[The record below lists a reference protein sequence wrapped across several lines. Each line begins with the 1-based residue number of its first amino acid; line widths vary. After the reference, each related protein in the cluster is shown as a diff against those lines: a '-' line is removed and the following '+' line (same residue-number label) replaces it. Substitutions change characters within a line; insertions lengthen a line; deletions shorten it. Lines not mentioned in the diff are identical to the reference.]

1 MINRSRRWIFL
12 FIAVLLVLMAGC
24 SINTSFVYKPGAPV
38 TDGLKL
44 PISVAVFSFKDGT
57 EDFTK
62 RGSIF
67 NPESLY
73 YNLAK
78 ANIGGQV
85 TSLTPDLWA
94 KAFADDMASSGD
106 FKSVRFVYGQSKLM
120 DEDFYIEGTLKK
132 ATVTASWALP
142 NEFAL
147 SLRALQRADKRLIWE
162 KEVTYSGKNTPAMYD
177 GCGAT
182 SIQCMQDRNHAD
194 VNRVMQGLFTEART
208 DLTRTLAPLYGK
220 GAGANATSAGAS
232 ATPLP
237 QGSFDEEIERILKG
251 Q

>member
-1 MINRSRRWIFL
+1 MRYL
-12 FIAVLLVLMAGC
+12 LLLLGVLVMAGC
-24 SINTSFVYKPGAPV
+24 ATNSAFIYKPAVPV
-38 TDGLKL
+38 TEGLKL
-44 PISVAVFSFKDGT
+44 PISLAVLPFMDGT

-106 FKSVRFVYGQSKLM
+106 FRSVRFVYGQSELS

-147 SLRALQRADKRLIWE
+147 SLQALQRADKRLIWE
-162 KEVTYSGKNTPAMYD
+162 KDVMYSGKNTPAMYD

-194 VNRVMQGLFTEART
+194 VNRVMRGLFAEARA
-208 DLTRTLAPLYGK
+208 DLMRTLAPRYGK
-220 GAGANATSAGAS
+220 KTGTNASSAGAPH
-232 ATPLP
+232 TPQP
-237 QGSFDEEIERILKG
+237 QETVDEEIERILKG

>member
-1 MINRSRRWIFL
+1 MRRYL
-12 FIAVLLVLMAGC
+12 LLLLGALVTTGCATNSAFI
-24 SINTSFVYKPGAPV
+24 YKPAAPV

-106 FKSVRFVYGQSKLM
+106 FKSVRFVYGQSEIM

-162 KEVTYSGKNTPAMYD
+162 KEVMYSGKNTPAMYD

-194 VNRVMQGLFTEART
+194 VNRVMLGLFVEART
-208 DLTRTLAPLYGK
+208 DLTRTLAPRYGK
-220 GAGANATSAGAS
+220 QTGANATSAGVPA
-232 ATPLP
+232 PLP
-237 QGSFDEEIERILKG
+237 QESFDAEIERILKG

>member
-1 MINRSRRWIFL
+1 MKRFL
-12 FIAVLLVLMAGC
+12 ISILILTVTTGC
-24 SINTSFVYKPGAPV
+24 SINTSFVYKPAAPV

-44 PISVAVFSFKDGT
+44 PISLAVFPFKDGT

-62 RGSIF
+62 LGSIF

-106 FKSVRFVYGQSKLM
+106 FRSVRFLYIQSELS

-147 SLRALQRADKRLIWE
+147 SLRALQRADKKLVWE

-182 SIQCMQDRNHAD
+182 SIQCMQERNHAD
-194 VNRVMQGLFTEART
+194 VNRVMRGLFAEARA
-208 DLTRTLAPLYGK
+208 DLMRTLAPRYGK
-220 GAGANATSAGAS
+220 KTGTNASSAGAPN
-232 ATPLP
+232 TPQP
-237 QGSFDEEIERILKG
+237 SESVDEEIERILKG